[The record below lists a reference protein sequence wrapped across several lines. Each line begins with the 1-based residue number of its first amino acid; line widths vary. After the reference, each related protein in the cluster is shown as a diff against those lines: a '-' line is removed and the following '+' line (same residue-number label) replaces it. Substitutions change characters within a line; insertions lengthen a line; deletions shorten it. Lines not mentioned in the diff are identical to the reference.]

1 MDISKNNIVD
11 LLYLTNPNLKIKY
24 NKKQNVISLEDIK
37 FYRKRI
43 LLDTKEYLRGKKIN
57 SDLDNCFEN
66 YASKL
71 IEYYKFI
78 DKKEIIEEEYKSMEK
93 NEKKPKKPKKMLL
106 VEENKIKMKNIKKKK
121 KTIKDFLPIVVKEKK
136 KKKMILPK
144 KKEINLKN
152 PKYRNKKKKSN

>member
-57 SDLDNCFEN
+57 PCLDSCFEN

-71 IEYYKFI
+71 IEHYKFI

-106 VEENKIKMKNIKKKK
+106 VEENKIMMKNIEKEK

-144 KKEINLKN
+144 KKEIDLKN
-152 PKYRNKKKKSN
+152 PKYRNKKKKI